1 MTFMPWPSDLM
12 LGIPHVDAQH
22 QHLVALINALHD
34 ELDNP
39 IPDRAV
45 VGEVLEGLVE
55 YTHNHFIEEEVMFQ
69 RYGYPQATAH
79 TAEHGQFTTQ
89 AMHWLLRFEAGE
101 EVDLEAMAFLKHW
114 LLHHIL
120 QEDRAYVPFLQAAIA
135 QAGAPDAITSEAPH
149 AG

>member
-1 MTFMPWPSDLM
+1 MTFMPWSSDLM

-22 QHLVALINALHD
+22 QQLVTLINSLHD

-45 VGEVLEGLVE
+45 VGEVLKGLIA
-55 YTHNHFIEEEVMFQ
+55 YTHKHFTEEEATFQ
-69 RYGYPQATAH
+69 RYGYPQAKAH
-79 TAEHGQFTTQ
+79 AAEHGQFTTQ
-89 AMHWLLRFEAGE
+89 VMNWLQRFEAGE

-135 QAGAPDAITSEAPH
+135 QEGAPGTITSEAPG
-149 AG
+149 AC